1 MLGINFPELSNF
13 PPKRPL
19 VVGLQCGRR
28 AATSSRLVE
37 VRTNLLLF
45 VYLFTSCS
53 VDDFVHSIDVNIMIF
68 AEMANCLVVKLV
80 DMVDVVHMVESLG
93 FKPSGTSTGGFTP

>member
-1 MLGINFPELSNF
+1 
-13 PPKRPL
+13 
-19 VVGLQCGRR
+19 
-28 AATSSRLVE
+28 
-37 VRTNLLLF
+37 
-45 VYLFTSCS
+45 
-53 VDDFVHSIDVNIMIF
+53 MIF